1 MMSHK
6 TIGLVTRGLGGLK
19 LRTISRR
26 KYKSWQHSG
35 SYSHISLRD
44 VNLYIWVSWRGGW
57 DLAAS
62 KTYLMISRCSTQFRD
77 KAELLS
83 NFPIN
88 WPAIMIRP
96 YQSGLLGHDLIPEDI
111 FRIFSCL
118 ISEIIRILW
127 ISFVF
132 TFILHHLGPD
142 TDQDGIMWGHWI
154 VIGHYLILEREREW
168 TDDAEL
174 ML

>member
-118 ISEIIRILW
+118 ISEITILCRYLLFSPSYCITW
-127 ISFVF
+127 
-132 TFILHHLGPD
+132 
-142 TDQDGIMWGHWI
+142 DQTLTRMASCED
-154 VIGHYLILEREREW
+154 IGL
-168 TDDAEL
+168 
-174 ML
+174 